1 MPLLQKLRFGM
12 LPTLD
17 DLHLQC
23 RIDTDEEDALLL
35 MYLAAA
41 KEKAENYLNRS
52 LSDSEKN
59 TQNATQLVITPLI
72 KQALILAVGFWY
84 DTRELKRIPPGFYEI
99 LNDYRIYPMRGKD
112 VSRRT

>member
-41 KEKAENYLNRS
+41 KEK
-52 LSDSEKN
+52 
-59 TQNATQLVITPLI
+59 
-72 KQALILAVGFWY
+72 
-84 DTRELKRIPPGFYEI
+84 
-99 LNDYRIYPMRGKD
+99 
-112 VSRRT
+112 SRKLP